1 MRARARGNE
10 NKTKPTY
17 TPLPLSFY
25 FRSVPGKLCVV
36 HRTGNLIK
44 RVTHSDAVPLIMI
57 LDVPV
62 SYDGYCPSPST
73 PVRWVRA
80 TVSRSLG

>member
-1 MRARARGNE
+1 MCARGNK

-17 TPLPLSFY
+17 TPLLLSFY

-44 RVTHSDAVPLIMI
+44 RVTHSGAAPLIMI

-62 SYDGYCPSPST
+62 SYGEHCLPPT
-73 PVRWVRA
+73 TRVRV